1 MRIGMNTNKKSDKI
15 MALMFNDFYRFR
27 SSIIG
32 KHFGSAKQLDTTHSI
47 FFNAVNYISNL

>member
-1 MRIGMNTNKKSDKI
+1 

-32 KHFGSAKQLDTTHSI
+32 KHFGSAKQFWRSMEQ
-47 FFNAVNYISNL
+47 FFNAVNYISDF